1 MRGTIGRAV
10 SPGAWTG
17 DNQVELGLREA
28 KARFSEIVVAAQ
40 NGERVVITKRGEP
53 AVEVVRYRRAGGID
67 FDKLDAS
74 CKRLGVKVDDEDGRL
89 ISISCLGRKGHFR
102 LLR

>member
-1 MRGTIGRAV
+1 MSVDCRE
-10 SPGAWTG
+10 

-74 CKRLGVKVDDEDGRL
+74 CKRLGVKVDDEGWPAYFDAPPFSWKAL
-89 ISISCLGRKGHFR
+89 ELP
-102 LLR
+102 